1 MPAMDEI
8 AKNHHAGR
16 AWLAVAAQISEALAQ
31 RGAHPARTVVLVPY
45 AQLMPQ
51 ATAAWA
57 AVHDA
62 AGFSPRFETT
72 MNWAGSEGGFVPGP
86 SDISFDTAS
95 DVLTAAMLLD
105 GAGLGAS
112 REMLAGRVVEAAHD
126 LARLAA
132 AVPEPQRARWA
143 DGMRVALAGLP
154 GGMMD
159 SPLLRLE
166 AAVAQVALAW
176 AANSSY
182 ASDILFAA
190 DLDCFVLIEGFQSDP
205 LGQAL
210 LRHFGRRA
218 FALPVPADGP
228 VVMPALH
235 AAAHSEDEAAL
246 AAACVLAHLAQGRAP
261 VALVAQDRTLTRRIR
276 AMLGARGVLIRDET
290 GWKLSTTRAAAQ
302 LMGLLRAAVRDAS
315 ADAVLDWLKNAPA
328 FDAGEVTAAEVL
340 MRRNGVRE
348 WRGLAPSH
356 AIAVQA
362 NALRESLQA
371 GRPLARWLQ
380 DLRAALRAAGQFEG
394 LANDAAG
401 DAVLSALRLHEG
413 AESEFAHL
421 SRRMDLPAFTAWVN
435 SALEAAS
442 FKPVHPAR
450 AQVVLL
456 PLSQLLGR
464 PFGAVV
470 LPGCDEVRL
479 PVSPEPAG
487 AWTAAQ
493 RAVLGLPSREE
504 LAAAGRAAWNYALRS
519 PRMDVLWRKSE
530 GGEHL
535 LSSGFVQELVLGQS
549 PANAA
554 DPRHQRE
561 LVPQPGKPPLPV
573 GQALPLEQLSASAYG
588 DLRACPYRFF
598 ALRQLRLQES
608 DELESEVDKRDF
620 GNWLHL
626 VLKLFHERLEALP
639 VPDGPGRL
647 ALIDEAADS
656 ATQELRLGHSEFL
669 PFAAA
674 WPQVR
679 DGYLPWLAKHE
690 AQGVR
695 FDEAEAERRQPLGDV
710 ALVGRIDRIDR
721 LPDGKALVI
730 DYKTESRATTAD
742 RIREPTEDTQLAFYA
757 ALLPD
762 DELQAA
768 YLNLGERDGT
778 KSYEQLDVV
787 AARDALVEGI
797 VHDMKRIGQGA
808 ALPALGEGKAC
819 DYCAA
824 RGLCRKDFW
833 EVV

>member
-1 MPAMDEI
+1 M
-8 AKNHHAGR
+8 
-16 AWLAVAAQISEALAQ
+16 AVAAQVSEALAQ

-45 AQLMPQ
+45 AQLMQ
-51 ATAAWA
+51 HATAGWA
-57 AVHDA
+57 MVHEA
-62 AGFSPRFETT
+62 AGFPPRFETT
-72 MNWAGSEGGFVPGP
+72 MNWAGGEGGFVPGP
-86 SDISFDTAS
+86 SDISFDMAS
-95 DVLTAAMLLD
+95 DVLTAALLLD

-132 AVPEPQRARWA
+132 AVPEPLRAAWGDR
-143 DGMRVALAGLP
+143 MRTALAALP

-166 AAVAQVALAW
+166 AAVAQIALAW

-182 ASDILFAA
+182 ATDSLFAA

-210 LRHFGRRA
+210 LRHFGHKA
-218 FALPVPADGP
+218 FPLPVPADEP
-228 VVMPALH
+228 SVMPALH
-235 AAAHSEDEAAL
+235 ACAHSEDEAAR
-246 AAACVLAHLAQGRAP
+246 AAACVLSHLSAGRAP

-276 AMLGARGVLIRDET
+276 AMLGAQGVLIRDET

-328 FDAGEVTAAEVL
+328 FDADEVTAAEVL

-348 WRGLAPSH
+348 WRGFAASH

-362 NALRESLQA
+362 NTLREGLQA
-371 GRPLARWLQ
+371 ARSLVRWLQ
-380 DLRAALRAAGQFEG
+380 DLRLALQESGQFDG
-394 LANDAAG
+394 LAKDAAG

-413 AESEFAHL
+413 AEQAFSHL
-421 SRRMDLPAFTAWVN
+421 TRRMDLPAFTAWVN

-470 LPGCDEVRL
+470 LPGCDEMRL
-479 PVSPEPAG
+479 PVSPEPTS

-493 RAVLGLPSREE
+493 RAALGLPSREE

-519 PRMDVLWRKSE
+519 PRMDVLWRESE

-535 LSSGFVQELVLGQS
+535 LPSGFVQELMLTHASQQ
-549 PANAA
+549 AA
-554 DPRHQRE
+554 DPRLLRQ
-561 LVPQPGKPPLPV
+561 LMPQPVRAPLPV
-573 GQALPLEQLSASAYG
+573 GRELPLRQLSASAYG

-626 VLKLFHERLEALP
+626 VLKLFHERLKAEP
-639 VPDGPGRL
+639 VSDGPQRL
-647 ALIDEAADS
+647 ALIDQAADE
-656 ATQELRLGHSEFL
+656 AMRELNLSHSEFL

-690 AQGVR
+690 AQGAR
-695 FDEAEAERRQPLGDV
+695 FDEAEASRRQPLGDV
-710 ALVGRIDRIDR
+710 ELVGRIDRIDR
-721 LPDGKALVI
+721 LSDGKALVI
-730 DYKTESRATTAD
+730 DYKTEAGATTGD
-742 RIREPTEDTQLAFYA
+742 RIKEPTEDTQLAFYA

-768 YLNLGERDGT
+768 YLNLGERSAT
-778 KSYEQLDVV
+778 KAYEQADVV

-797 VHDMKRIGQGA
+797 VDDMKRIGRGA
-808 ALPALGEGKAC
+808 VLPALGEGRAC
-819 DYCAA
+819 EYCAA

-833 EVV
+833 EAA